1 MSTENLEKT
10 AKDKRAEKLNALC
23 AKRAKALAA
32 QEAAEKQIAKIK
44 SDIHNDEVKKLDAL
58 CTAKQL
64 SYADI
69 ISFIVK
75 LGDLTLADAAEM
87 LGLKEDT
94 AE

>member
-23 AKRAKALAA
+23 AKRAKALAG
-32 QEAAEKQIAKIK
+32 QEAAEKQIAKLK
-44 SDIHNDEVKKLDAL
+44 NDIHNDEVRKLDSL
-58 CTAKQL
+58 CAARKLT
-64 SYADI
+64 YADI
-69 ISFIVK
+69 ISFIGK

>member
-44 SDIHNDEVKKLDAL
+44 NDIHNDEVKELDAL

-64 SYADI
+64 TYPDI
-69 ISFIVK
+69 ISFIRK
-75 LGDLTLADAAEM
+75 LGDLTLTLADAAEM

-94 AE
+94 